1 MSSGCISCLLFQRVS
16 WFLFYYYFFSCPM
29 PLLGHLSH
37 SAERETEEKEE
48 EAEPSAWHRIL
59 GPYCLLWS
67 SSTSQASPGP
77 WRGDASRPQS
87 SLRGVDFLPTATFP
101 RGLCLLVAAPLLPG
115 RCRCWGVEAGSGQP
129 PRGSSR
135 PQIRA
140 EWTPSA
146 WPEHTARSQPW
157 SSERRLAADPAQGPR
172 ECQRAVK
179 NAFRFPSLLCGPRP
193 RPRASHN

>member
-1 MSSGCISCLLFQRVS
+1 
-16 WFLFYYYFFSCPM
+16 M

-87 SLRGVDFLPTATFP
+87 SLRGVDFLPTVTFP
-101 RGLCLLVAAPLLPG
+101 RGLCLLVAAPLLPAMAGGAGAGVWKPGPASPPGAPRQGLEQTSDSPGARADPGFVRSG
-115 RCRCWGVEAGSGQP
+115 RHQPGQ
-129 PRGSSR
+129 S
-135 PQIRA
+135 
-140 EWTPSA
+140 T
-146 WPEHTARSQPW
+146 
-157 SSERRLAADPAQGPR
+157 RLAASLGPPSAAWLPTPRRGPGSASAQ
-172 ECQRAVK
+172 
-179 NAFRFPSLLCGPRP
+179 
-193 RPRASHN
+193 

>member
-16 WFLFYYYFFSCPM
+16 WFLFYYYFFSFPM

-87 SLRGVDFLPTATFP
+87 SLWGVDFLPTATFP

-115 RCRCWGVEAGSGQP
+115 MAGDAGAGVWKPGPASPPGAPRQGLEQTSDSCGADAISLAGAHG
-129 PRGSSR
+129 
-135 PQIRA
+135 
-140 EWTPSA
+140 
-146 WPEHTARSQPW
+146 SQPA
-157 SSERRLAADPAQGPR
+157 L
-172 ECQRAVK
+172 V
-179 NAFRFPSLLCGPRP
+179 L
-193 RPRASHN
+193 